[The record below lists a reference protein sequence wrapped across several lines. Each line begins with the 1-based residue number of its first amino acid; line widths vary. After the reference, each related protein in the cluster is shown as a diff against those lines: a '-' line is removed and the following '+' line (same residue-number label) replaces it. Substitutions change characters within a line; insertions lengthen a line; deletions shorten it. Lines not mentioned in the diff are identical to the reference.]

1 MIVNLLRFRKAVV
14 LGLGNPTF
22 EDRRRWLDV
31 LQTTGTVTNGIA
43 IVRCR
48 LGGKP
53 IQYDLIELQTS
64 ASGI

>member
-1 MIVNLLRFRKAVV
+1 MVDLLRFRKAVV
-14 LGLGNPTF
+14 LGLENPTF
-22 EDRRRWLDV
+22 EHRRRWLEG
-31 LQTTGTVTNGIA
+31 LQTTVTVTNGIA

-48 LGGKP
+48 WEGKP